1 MRSPPKIFHNRPQSV
16 MENITASLANVAN
29 ESCLLKSYWQWHHI
43 YHGSNVIM
51 RGVVGWHK
59 MCICLATYLF
69 YSHSAGGMLLALDRW
84 PMAT

>member
-43 YHGSNVIM
+43 YNGFKCNHVGSGGVAQNVHM
-51 RGVVGWHK
+51 SG
-59 MCICLATYLF
+59 YLF
-69 YSHSAGGMLLALDRW
+69 VLQ
-84 PMAT
+84 P